1 MDTGSLNYMAP
12 ECFEQVKNK
21 KIDGGVDVW
30 AMGVILFGML
40 VGYLPFKGNTNAEKI
55 QAIRNS

>member
-1 MDTGSLNYMAP
+1 MAP
-12 ECFEQVKNK
+12 ECFFNAKDK

-40 VGYLPFKGNTNAEKI
+40 MGYLPFKGNTNAEKI
-55 QAIRNS
+55 AAIKNS